1 MASDALM
8 GNALLAGA
16 IVLAGGAIGAGIGDG
31 LAGSSFNY
39 GFGAYTDLEWIEAA
53 AANIQRA
60 MDGGQFDYEV
70 RPRERGGYMVARLRK
85 DGTFDSWVEE

>member
-1 MASDALM
+1 MSRAFVSEGGSVPQVYAS
-8 GNALLAGA
+8 
-16 IVLAGGAIGAGIGDG
+16 
-31 LAGSSFNY
+31 
-39 GFGAYTDLEWIEAA
+39 LESAES

-60 MDGGQFDYEV
+60 MDGRDFDYEV